1 MAGIILAFNSNTHRN
16 LGGHHR
22 TSHIMKPRKGKIL
35 VADDEGYIVKGL
47 HALLYEE
54 GYEVA
59 TAFNGTEALER
70 LQNEGYAVVLV
81 DLTLPDIDGIE
92 LLTRMRERHIMTEAI
107 IITGKGTV
115 STAVEAMKKGAYD
128 YLEKPVEPDRLK
140 TIIMKAL
147 QHYHLVI
154 SHKRLEKELKNLI
167 SYEELIGQSKEMLKV
182 YKLIDAVAD
191 TTANVVITGESGTGK
206 ELVARAVHKKSS
218 RREGPFVPVNCS
230 AFPMEILENE
240 LFGHEQG
247 AFTGALKE
255 KPGCFELADNGTL
268 FLDEICDMPLEIQA
282 KMLRALEERRFR
294 RLGGKNE
301 IEVDVRVLSASNK
314 KLEKA
319 LEEKMLR
326 EDIYYRLSVVE
337 IEMPPLRERTGDIPL
352 LMNEFL
358 EMFREKNDKKITSF
372 SPRSAE
378 ILNRYHWPGNV
389 RELKNT
395 IERAVV
401 LCKGQ
406 TIQVTDLPKR
416 LIDPDGSKLEV
427 QIPIGTTLELSE
439 REMILKTLEH
449 VNNNKTRAA
458 QVLGISLKTLHNKL
472 NQYKS
477 ENLM

>member
-1 MAGIILAFNSNTHRN
+1 MQAW
-16 LGGHHR
+16 
-22 TSHIMKPRKGKIL
+22 
-35 VADDEGYIVKGL
+35 
-47 HALLYEE
+47 
-54 GYEVA
+54 
-59 TAFNGTEALER
+59 
-70 LQNEGYAVVLV
+70 
-81 DLTLPDIDGIE
+81 
-92 LLTRMRERHIMTEAI
+92 
-107 IITGKGTV
+107 
-115 STAVEAMKKGAYD
+115 
-128 YLEKPVEPDRLK
+128 
-140 TIIMKAL
+140 
-147 QHYHLVI
+147 LVI
-154 SHKRLEKELKNLI
+154 
-167 SYEELIGQSKEMLKV
+167 
-182 YKLIDAVAD
+182 
-191 TTANVVITGESGTGK
+191 
-206 ELVARAVHKKSS
+206 
-218 RREGPFVPVNCS
+218 
-230 AFPMEILENE
+230 
-240 LFGHEQG
+240 
-247 AFTGALKE
+247 
-255 KPGCFELADNGTL
+255 
-268 FLDEICDMPLEIQA
+268 MPSEIQA

-301 IEVDVRVLSASNK
+301 TEVDVRVLSASNK

-319 LEEKMLR
+319 LEEKTLR

-358 EMFREKNDKKITSF
+358 EMFRERNDKKITGF

-395 IERAVV
+395 IERAGV

-427 QIPIGTTLELSE
+427 QIPIGTTLQLSE

-477 ENLM
+477 ENVI